1 MSGGALKLVAVAGI
15 SLAVASGMKHHH
27 HGHGILAGL
36 DSVTVGAASGSHAGC
51 RKLEHLWMAEG
62 GRPSQAQMA
71 ASIAMA
77 ESGGDA
83 GATGS
88 NTDGST
94 DRGYWQINS
103 VHGAQSTYDP
113 AANARAAVA
122 ISGDGSNWTPWV
134 TYNTGAYA
142 GRC

>member
-1 MSGGALKLVAVAGI
+1 M
-15 SLAVASGMKHHH
+15 GM
-27 HGHGILAGL
+27 ARNAF
-36 DSVTVGAASGSHAGC
+36 VVGAAAGLIALAGKEHVIPVHLLDASGTPAACH
-51 RKLEHLWMAEG
+51 KLERLWLDAG
-62 GRPSQAQMA
+62 GSPARAQMA

-77 ESGGDA
+77 ESGGDRYS
-83 GATGS
+83 TDN
-88 NTDGST
+88 NTNGT
-94 DRGYWQINS
+94 VDRGYWQINS
-103 VHGAQSTYDP
+103 VHGALSTYDP